1 MAVGWLWFILML
13 LPVCGLVQ
21 VGPQLIAD
29 RYTYLPSIGLAI
41 LLAWALPAS
50 RFPILNPQF
59 STLNPQPPSE
69 PELRTLDRRLKT
81 AYRSPWIRFWTLDFG
96 LWTSL
101 TVTLVVCVSLT
112 RHQLGYWRNT
122 ETLMTHALAVD
133 PNNYIAHQ
141 DLAIYYAKLGQIDAA
156 RAHRQKV
163 RELDPA
169 LR

>member
-1 MAVGWLWFILML
+1 ML

-41 LLAWALPAS
+41 LLAWSLPRS
-50 RFPILNPQF
+50 PQF
-59 STLNPQPPSE
+59 SIFNSQFSISNPPLAADRGPRTVGSG
-69 PELRTLDRRLKT
+69 LRTVDC
-81 AYRSPWIRFWTLDFG
+81 G
-96 LWTSL
+96 LWTLAAITLMTCVVL
-101 TVTLVVCVSLT
+101 TH
-112 RHQLGYWRNT
+112 RQLGYWRNT

-141 DLAIYYAKLGQIDAA
+141 DLAVYYSKLGQIDAA

-163 RELDPA
+163 RELEPVVQ
-169 LR
+169 